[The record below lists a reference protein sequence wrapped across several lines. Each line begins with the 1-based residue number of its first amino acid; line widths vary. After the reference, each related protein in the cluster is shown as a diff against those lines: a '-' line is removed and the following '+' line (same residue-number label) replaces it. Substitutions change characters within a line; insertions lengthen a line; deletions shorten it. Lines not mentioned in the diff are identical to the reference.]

1 MKIACVGTQPAS
13 VRLAPFGDTSWE
25 IWGCSPG
32 LYPLASRTSAWF
44 ELHRWEPPVLGDPSK
59 QVPWFT
65 PEYCG
70 WMAQRPHVVWMR
82 EQVPAIPNSR
92 KLPWEDLVKKY
103 GHFFFTSSLAWMAA
117 MAIEAILI
125 NRDLIVKGDPRA
137 MPPREGEGD
146 CLGFWGVD
154 MSTDEEYVMQRSGC
168 QFFATI
174 AASMGIEVVTPPES
188 DLMMPPALY
197 GIAEGWP
204 RQIKLLTRINAH
216 KQRIAEFDQQIRHLE
231 KMKSGF
237 EGALEADT
245 YHLRTW
251 THEGSYSGT
260 RFEDIF
266 AKPAIPAETG
276 EGKPQA

>member
-13 VRLAPFGDTSWE
+13 VRLAPFGDPSWE

-32 LYPLASRTSAWF
+32 LYPLASRTNAWF
-44 ELHRWEPPVLGDPSK
+44 ELHRWEPPVLGDPSR

-82 EQVPAIPNSR
+82 EQVQAIPNSR
-92 KLPWEDLVKKY
+92 ALPWQDLVKKY

-117 MAIEAILI
+117 MAIETILT
-125 NRDLIVKGDPRA
+125 NRDLLATGDPRA
-137 MPPREGEGD
+137 FQPKEGERD

-154 MSTDEEYVMQRSGC
+154 MSTDEEYVQQRSGC
-168 QFFATI
+168 QFFGTL

-216 KQRIAEFDQQIRHLE
+216 KSRIAEFTQQIAYMER
-231 KMKSGF
+231 MKAGF

-251 THEGSYSGT
+251 THEGDYGGT
-260 RFEDIF
+260 RFEELF
-266 AKPAIPAETG
+266 AKPVPPST
-276 EGKPQA
+276 